1 MKENARSGRKLD
13 AAIARIEEMEQC
25 FCALVAAGAEAVV
38 RDAALAARLE
48 ALKAYYEGGQWLSD
62 YALDEAGLLPPG
74 MSRGVLSEDAVYNF
88 LTDVDNAAR

>member
-1 MKENARSGRKLD
+1 MKENARNGRKLD
-13 AAIARIEEMEQC
+13 AAIARIEEMERC
-25 FCALVAAGAEAVV
+25 LNALLAAGPEAVV